1 MDPIQI
7 LNETDSEQKRA
18 TNEKKLKTEKKL
30 IKALEMIQASFET
43 FSETKKRKKRD
54 IDTPLKRRFSSSQD
68 YMIYFYK
75 KSERERERKRE
86 NSSCDKKN
94 WNKARAWYTS
104 TAIVANTSNPVG
116 TVSPDATAE
125 QCYAT
130 NSKKKE

>member
-7 LNETDSEQKRA
+7 LNETDSEHKRA

-68 YMIYFYK
+68 YMIYFYE
-75 KSERERERKRE
+75 KSEREREKERE
-86 NSSCDKKN
+86 L
-94 WNKARAWYTS
+94 
-104 TAIVANTSNPVG
+104 
-116 TVSPDATAE
+116 
-125 QCYAT
+125 QL
-130 NSKKKE
+130 